1 MYVYNYFAGWCN
13 GSISC
18 SERETAGSI
27 PAPATITDL
36 SPLFDAVK
44 GGGEVKKKQR
54 CLLKRF
60 AALVSALV
68 ICLALCVPCFASNN
82 ASTKKW
88 VVAEEATMPTE
99 SGANGKY
106 FKLSP
111 YVNGEVYAAP
121 ITTNWAKTFFQNVYG
136 SYPDSSSGASALFAC
151 PVNYPD
157 WWRSAIPLGGLS
169 YVTIDNVSLVKCTN
183 NGFNPDNFAFYFY
196 SSQFS
201 FVLTQSTTVGVTPTY
216 ELSSPLMAYPITARH
231 PTTNTAGLN
240 TIEDISADYIIRSV
254 FSPTDSLHRLQQCS
268 QIVFS
273 PVQSRYNDV
282 NGLGNSGMGFSRV
295 NTLYNL
301 SSDDLVILVL
311 PYWDGNSGFPAHDS
325 TSFPDVGSV
334 TVTAVISFWI
344 DANKLPSGL
353 KVGDEF
359 PADTDAFDQLREDL
373 IEQFPEAGE
382 NIENGKDTIQGW
394 NDTET
399 VDTDVASTSISA
411 LNAMFQNLGG
421 FLFIVSL
428 MVFGAVVL
436 RMLIRKAVDG

>member
-1 MYVYNYFAGWCN
+1 M
-13 GSISC
+13 
-18 SERETAGSI
+18 
-27 PAPATITDL
+27 
-36 SPLFDAVK
+36 
-44 GGGEVKKKQR
+44 KKKQR
-54 CLLKRF
+54 CFLKRF
-60 AALVSALV
+60 AALVAALV
-68 ICLALCVPCFASNN
+68 ICSALCMPCFASNN

-121 ITTNWAKTFFQNVYG
+121 ITTNWAKTFFQNV
-136 SYPDSSSGASALFAC
+136 SVSSSDASSGTSALFAC

-157 WWRSAIPLGGLS
+157 WWRSSIPLGGLS
-169 YVTIDNVSLVKCTN
+169 YVTIDNVSLVRCTD
-183 NGFNPDNFAFYFY
+183 GPSAPTQFAFYFY
-196 SSQFS
+196 SSQYS
-201 FVLTQSTTVGVTPTY
+201 FVLTQSTTVGVSPTY
-216 ELSSPLMAYPITARH
+216 DLSSPLMAYPVSGRH
-231 PTTNTAGLN
+231 PVTNTAGQITYEN
-240 TIEDISADYIIRSV
+240 VSADSILRSL
-254 FSPTDSLHRLQQCS
+254 SSSTDSLHPLQQCS

-273 PVQSRYNDV
+273 SVQSSYNS
-282 NGLGNSGMGFSRV
+282 GSAIGSSGMGLSRV
-295 NTLYNL
+295 NSLYNL

-311 PYWDGNSGFPAHDS
+311 PYWNGNNAYPSHSASAYPA
-325 TSFPDVGSV
+325 VGSV
-334 TVTAVISFWI
+334 SVTAVISFWI
-344 DANKLPSGL
+344 DANKLPAGL
-353 KVGDEF
+353 KVGDVF
-359 PADTDAFDQLREDL
+359 PADTDAFDQLRDDL
-373 IEQFPEAGE
+373 ISQFPEASD
-382 NIENGKDTIQGW
+382 NIENGKPTIQGW

>member
-1 MYVYNYFAGWCN
+1 M
-13 GSISC
+13 
-18 SERETAGSI
+18 
-27 PAPATITDL
+27 
-36 SPLFDAVK
+36 
-44 GGGEVKKKQR
+44 KKKQL

-60 AALVSALV
+60 AALVAALML
-68 ICLALCVPCFASNN
+68 CYSLCVPAFASNN

-121 ITTNWAKTFFQNVYG
+121 ITTNWAKTFFQNVSG
-136 SYPDSSSGASALFAC
+136 SHSDPSSGTTALFAC

-169 YVTIDNVSLVKCTN
+169 YVTIDNVSLIRCTN
-183 NGFNPDNFAFYFY
+183 NGSFPTQIAFYFY
-196 SSQFS
+196 SSKYS
-201 FVLTQSTTVGVTPTY
+201 FVLTQSTTVGVNPTY
-216 ELSSPLMAYPITARH
+216 ELSSPLMAYPVSGRH
-231 PTTNTAGLN
+231 PSTNTAGLQ
-240 TIEDISADYIIRSV
+240 IYEDVSADYIMRSL
-254 FSPTDSLHRLQQCS
+254 SSSSDSLHPLQQCS

-273 PVQSRYNDV
+273 PVQTTYDSIYGVGD
-282 NGLGNSGMGFSRV
+282 SGMGLARV

-301 SSDDLVILVL
+301 SSDDLVILAL
-311 PYWDGNSGFPAHDS
+311 PFWGGDTGYPSHTSSEFPN
-325 TSFPDVGSV
+325 VGTL
-334 TVTAVISFWI
+334 TVTAVVSFWI
-344 DANKLPSGL
+344 DANKLPAGL

-359 PADTDAFDQLREDL
+359 PADTDAFDKLRDDL
-373 IEQFPEAGE
+373 ISQFPEASE
-382 NIENGKDTIQGW
+382 HIEHGKDTIQGW

-421 FLFIVSL
+421 FLFIISL